1 MYHLTNERYK
11 TYQLYQTGFSFGHL
25 GHTQSWDLW
34 VPCVCVCGGGG
45 GGGVGIDNFF
55 FEIQPDLVCGL
66 LT

>member
-1 MYHLTNERYK
+1 MGT
-11 TYQLYQTGFSFGHL
+11 
-25 GHTQSWDLW
+25 
-34 VPCVCVCGGGG
+34 VCVCVWGGG